1 LKTKEE
7 RLPMSLLE
15 RLCGIENLLKKE
27 NVGVPEFVTTISEMI
42 GCNTYLLN
50 SEGGILGVAMLEAN
64 GHTKTKSGTSTLR
77 PEFKQRI
84 GFMFETAPNLPLEA
98 SFLKE
103 EDSFSPDSFM
113 TIVPIRNIRST
124 AAHLILT
131 KKGKQ
136 FTEEELVLAETAS
149 LVACI
154 YSYET
159 DGHGGETELRQKANV
174 QLVLDSLSFSELKAI
189 SNVFKDLNGLE
200 GFLVASK
207 IADRIGISRSVI
219 VNAMRKL
226 ESAGVVDSHSLGI
239 KGTYIKIKNVHFL
252 DALNAK
258 VK

>member
-7 RLPMSLLE
+7 RLPMTLLE
-15 RLCGIENLLKKE
+15 KLCGIEHLLKKE
-27 NVGVPEFVTTISEMI
+27 NVGVTELVTAFSDMI
-42 GCNTYLLN
+42 CCSTYLLG
-50 SEGGILGVAMLEAN
+50 SEGDVLGAASNAGGNVKFISAGLSL
-64 GHTKTKSGTSTLR
+64 K

-84 GFMFETAPNLPLEA
+84 GFIFETAANLPLES

-103 EDSFSPDSFM
+103 DDTVKPDTFM
-113 TIVPIRNIRST
+113 TIVPVRNVRVTSG
-124 AAHLILT
+124 HLILT
-131 KKGKQ
+131 KQGKQ
-136 FTEEELVLAETAS
+136 FSEEEQVLAETAA
-149 LVACI
+149 LIACI
-154 YSYET
+154 FYYE
-159 DGHGGETELRQKANV
+159 GELYGGDSETRQKANV

-239 KGTYIKIKNVHFL
+239 KGTYIKIKNTHFL
-252 DALNAK
+252 EALKLK